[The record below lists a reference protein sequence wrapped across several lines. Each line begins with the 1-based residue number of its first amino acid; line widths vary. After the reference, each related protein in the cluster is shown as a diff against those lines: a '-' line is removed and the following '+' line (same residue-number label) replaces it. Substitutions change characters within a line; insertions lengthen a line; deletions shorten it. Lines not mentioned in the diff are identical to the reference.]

1 MWPSLE
7 QDNVH
12 ETNSSTDHRM
22 VSSSSRASSSNSPLL
37 ISQTPRR
44 TMEKVWKDITVTTL
58 NRERPI
64 TPLEHHGYGRHH
76 HHANSLPSFRDMML
90 QDFLAGPLSRP
101 PTISPSAVEELP
113 LPQPPPPTPPALPQT
128 ALSLNSGM
136 ELQHLRPDPKTHS
149 DSTSSSHNA
158 SIISSVMAGPPSPTG
173 LFTFR
178 SRKQR
183 LRENPTVGV
192 DRRLQRL
199 IKNRESAARSR
210 ARKQTCHLSFSPFQ
224 QKCLI
229 FLYETLSTCLQAY
242 TNELELEVS
251 HLKEENAKLK
261 KQYVEAT
268 LLVQGNIFVF
278 RDQEHLPLASSSKL
292 FHFLGSGITFQ
303 LYFC

>member
-1 MWPSLE
+1 
-7 QDNVH
+7 
-12 ETNSSTDHRM
+12 M

-101 PTISPSAVEELP
+101 PTISPSA
-113 LPQPPPPTPPALPQT
+113 PPPPTPPALPQT

-210 ARKQTCHLSFSPFQ
+210 ARKQ
-224 QKCLI
+224 
-229 FLYETLSTCLQAY
+229 AY

-261 KQYVEAT
+261 KQYVELRLAMNNQLPKRNT
-268 LLVQGNIFVF
+268 LK
-278 RDQEHLPLASSSKL
+278 RSCSAS
-292 FHFLGSGITFQ
+292 F
-303 LYFC
+303 

>member
-101 PTISPSAVEELP
+101 PTISPSA
-113 LPQPPPPTPPALPQT
+113 PPPPTPPALPQT

-210 ARKQTCHLSFSPFQ
+210 ARKQ
-224 QKCLI
+224 
-229 FLYETLSTCLQAY
+229 AY